1 MSSYT
6 RQKYAVKILLVL
18 HHHLGPVHTARAGGS
33 GVSEVN
39 ELAVFAL
46 QDHGLTAV
54 PPRVLPYKRSM

>member
-1 MSSYT
+1 M
-6 RQKYAVKILLVL
+6 LLVL
-18 HHHLGPVHTARAGGS
+18 DDHLGAVHTARAGGP

-54 PPRVLPYKRSM
+54 LPRVLPDKSSM